1 MKKTFTLLLAACIS
15 LSMYAYPSFSKM
27 SISSNSNT
35 TLRVMVDGNRYKA
48 SNNSVMISNLQQGY
62 HSVKVYQLVRNNRTA
77 SPYENNSNYKLV
89 YSSNVYVKPQY
100 HVDITINRFGKAFID
115 EQPMSAGYYDGDED
129 DDDRGDNN
137 WNNNNNNDYN
147 SSRAMNIQS
156 FDNFKQTMRNES
168 FDNTRM
174 NIAKQVI
181 AANYFTT
188 AQIKE
193 VVQLFSFENNKL
205 DIAKYAYKNTLDKNN
220 YFSLTGCFSFS
231 NNKDELIKYIR
242 DYR

>member
-1 MKKTFTLLLAACIS
+1 MKKTFTLLLAAIIS

-35 TLRVMVDGNRYKA
+35 ILRVMVDGSRYKA
-48 SNNSVMISNLQQGY
+48 SNNSVLISNLQQGY
-62 HSVKVYQLVRNNRTA
+62 HSVKVYQLVRNSRTA
-77 SPYENNSNYKLV
+77 SPYGNNSSYKLV
-89 YSSNVYVKPQY
+89 YNANVYVKPQY

-115 EQPMSAGYYDGDED
+115 EQPMNAGYYDAAD
-129 DDDRGDNN
+129 DDDNWADDN
-137 WNNNNNNDYN
+137 WNNNNDYN
-147 SSRAMNIQS
+147 SSRAMNIQL
-156 FDNFKQTMRNES
+156 FDNFKQTLRSES

-181 AANYFTT
+181 NANYFTT

-205 DIAKYAYKNTLDKNN
+205 DIARYAYKNTLDKNN
-220 YFSLTGCFSFS
+220 YFSLTDCFSFS
-231 NNKDELIKYIR
+231 NNKDELIRYIQ